1 MIWECKGLLGQEVC
15 ILARD
20 SDLGG
25 LVWIYCVRESVV
37 GQFLF
42 EALGRLTPCSLR

>member
-37 GQFLF
+37 GQFF
-42 EALGRLTPCSLR
+42 VRGFRTFDAL